1 MDILLF
7 SNGKANKEQTLLE
20 YGKED
25 LFRQIE
31 ENNIKNYLLI
41 PYAVIRDTYEARV
54 ADLQKTIN
62 NAGLSVKVNSISD
75 FSDPVKA
82 VEECDAIAVS
92 GGNTWYLN
100 KCLHDFNLI
109 QASREEVLLRNKPF
123 VGWSAGTNITAP
135 TILTTN
141 DMPIISSIITP
152 SLNFVPFQINP
163 HYIDS
168 SIDGHMGESRDDRIA
183 EFLAKNQYQTV
194 VGLREGSWLKL
205 NNGKLSYNSFANK
218 KLKIFNY
225 NKEAIEL
232 NVGYDLNFLLKDW
245 Y

>member
-7 SNGKANKEQTLLE
+7 SNGKASKDQTLLE
-20 YGKED
+20 YGKAD
-25 LFRQIE
+25 LIRQIE
-31 ENNIKNYLLI
+31 ENKITNYLLI
-41 PYAVIRDTYEARV
+41 PYAVIRDSYANRV
-54 ADLQKTIN
+54 ADLQKTLD

-75 FSDPVKA
+75 FLYPLEAVKS
-82 VEECDAIAVS
+82 CDAIAVS

-100 KCLHDFNLI
+100 RCLHDNNLI
-109 QASREEVLLRNKPF
+109 QTIREEVLLKNKPF
-123 VGWSAGTNITAP
+123 VGWSAGTNIAAP

-141 DMPIISSIITP
+141 DMPIVSSLITP

-168 SIDGHMGESRDDRIA
+168 IIDGHMGESRDDRIA
-183 EFLAKNQYQTV
+183 EFLAKNQHQTV
-194 VGLREGSWLKL
+194 VGLREGSWLKI
-205 NNGKLSYNSFANK
+205 NNGKLTYSSFVNK

-225 NKEAIEL
+225 NKEAIEFDE
-232 NVGYDLNFLLKDW
+232 GADLNFLLKDW